1 MAESKS
7 KASDRMRELKFEDAL
22 VKMEQIVRQME
33 AGELSLEESLAAF
46 SEGIRL
52 SGVCLTKLN
61 TAEEVI
67 DKIIREEQGKI
78 VEKNLLLKD
87 DA

>member
-1 MAESKS
+1 MKGMAGK
-7 KASDRMRELKFEDAL
+7 KLKFEEAL
-22 VKMEQIVRQME
+22 AKMEQIVKQME
-33 AGELSLEESLAAF
+33 AGELPLEESLAAF

-52 SGVCLTKLN
+52 SGLCLAELN
-61 TAEEVI
+61 AAEEVI

-78 VEKNLLLKD
+78 VEQKLLLKD

>member
-1 MAESKS
+1 MAEPK
-7 KASDRMRELKFEDAL
+7 KKNNALKQEMEFEDAL
-22 VKMEQIVRQME
+22 EQMERIVRKME
-33 AGELSLEESLAAF
+33 AGELPLEESLAAF

-52 SGVCLTKLN
+52 SGICLAKLN
-61 TAEEVI
+61 AAEEVI

-78 VEKNLLLKD
+78 VEQKLLLKD